1 MALWHSC
8 QGLGRIHECTL
19 KEVHT
24 NSMFEMFVRIL
35 QVPGSKGYI
44 EISYIHMYTHTCM
57 YIHVL
62 VHTYMFTYTCT
73 YIHTCI

>member
-35 QVPGSKGYI
+35 HVCTCTQVPGST
-44 EISYIHMYTHTCM
+44 ISVKDI
-57 YIHVL
+57 
-62 VHTYMFTYTCT
+62 
-73 YIHTCI
+73 